1 MKREKKIRLKQWKLS
16 EIDMQMQSRWEEFTQ
31 KKYDMLKYTNTP
43 KSPWTIIRS
52 DSKFLARL
60 NSIKV
65 ILNSIPYEG
74 RDERLDFSVDSDIVI
89 TAEKELE
96 IMDYK
101 KNSGI
106 TQGLI

>member
-1 MKREKKIRLKQWKLS
+1 MKS
-16 EIDMQMQSRWEEFTQ
+16 G
-31 KKYDMLKYTNTP
+31 
-43 KSPWTIIRS
+43 
-52 DSKFLARL
+52 
-60 NSIKV
+60 
-65 ILNSIPYEG
+65 IPYEG
-74 RDERLDFSVDSDIVI
+74 RDERLDFSVDSDVVI

>member
-1 MKREKKIRLKQWKLS
+1 
-16 EIDMQMQSRWEEFTQ
+16 MQMQSRWEEFTQ
-31 KKYDMLKYTNTP
+31 KKYDMLKYTNTET
-43 KSPWTIIRS
+43 SPWTIIRS

>member
-1 MKREKKIRLKQWKLS
+1 M
-16 EIDMQMQSRWEEFTQ
+16 
-31 KKYDMLKYTNTP
+31 
-43 KSPWTIIRS
+43 
-52 DSKFLARL
+52 ARL

-74 RDERLDFSVDSDIVI
+74 RDERLDFSVDSDVVI

>member
-1 MKREKKIRLKQWKLS
+1 
-16 EIDMQMQSRWEEFTQ
+16 
-31 KKYDMLKYTNTP
+31 
-43 KSPWTIIRS
+43 
-52 DSKFLARL
+52 
-60 NSIKV
+60 
-65 ILNSIPYEG
+65 
-74 RDERLDFSVDSDIVI
+74 VI

>member
-1 MKREKKIRLKQWKLS
+1 MGRVYP
-16 EIDMQMQSRWEEFTQ
+16 

-65 ILNSIPYEG
+65 ILNSINYEG
-74 RDERLDFSVDSDIVI
+74 RDERLDFSVDNDIVI

-96 IMDYK
+96 LMDMRRINK
-101 KNSGI
+101 EEE
-106 TQGLI
+106 

>member
-1 MKREKKIRLKQWKLS
+1 
-16 EIDMQMQSRWEEFTQ
+16 MQERWDEFTA
-31 KKYDMLKYTNTP
+31 KKFRMLKETNTE
-43 KSPWTIIRS
+43 KSPWIIIRS

-101 KNSGI
+101 KNTGI